1 MSTGL
6 NLVADIGSGNE
17 TAMACQLIHI
27 QPLIDDVQYKRA
39 RTQWRV
45 QL

>member
-6 NLVADIGSGNE
+6 NLVADIGSGYE
-17 TAMACQLIHI
+17 TAMACQLIYI
-27 QPLIDDVQYKRA
+27 QSLIDDIQYKRA
-39 RTQWRV
+39 RAQWRV